1 MGGFIMETVYS
12 AISILSKLEE
22 KYKKYLRP
30 EIIEVAII
38 QTKEDVY
45 LEVVELEVLEDGL

>member
-1 MGGFIMETVYS
+1 METVYS